1 MYTLSLKLESENAT
15 VKVTDALNRKSTSI
29 NRQDMISVSLPRMSK
44 PGLMNAIPKL
54 GGASI
59 PPEETLNK
67 KKDLHL
73 EPEATHKTTKH
84 VGKRATSSRV
94 ATIGL

>member
-1 MYTLSLKLESENAT
+1 MYTLSLKFESENAT
-15 VKVTDALNRKSTSI
+15 VKVTDALNHKSTSI

-67 KKDLHL
+67 KKIYTLSL
-73 EPEATHKTTKH
+73 KQRTRQQNTWEKEQ
-84 VGKRATSSRV
+84 RV
-94 ATIGL
+94 HE

>member
-67 KKDLHL
+67 KKIYTLSL
-73 EPEATHKTTKH
+73 KQRTRQQNTWEKEQ
-84 VGKRATSSRV
+84 RV
-94 ATIGL
+94 HE